1 MFDEK
6 EEDYVANIKKE
17 IDYKVEE
24 VLEDLKDFA
33 DKYDIQYEYVL
44 ESFRDKMVYKI
55 RNLI

>member
-1 MFDEK
+1 MYDE
-6 EEDYVANIKKE
+6 EYYVVDIKNKL
-17 IDYKVEE
+17 DYKVEE

-44 ESFRDKMVYKI
+44 ESFRDKVSYKV